1 MIETASD
8 YNDVYLK
15 ISAARDDRRED
26 DLIPISFTQNKIKKK
41 DYHKALFTPVDKNAV
56 QCSKDNSKCSKYKG
70 GYEENFKKWL
80 DENNVCKKV
89 RCVCKE
95 LSADKTFNSIGDAS
109 RETGISTSSIINNAK
124 GRNKSCRKDRYGYYF
139 TYIDD

>member
-1 MIETASD
+1 M
-8 YNDVYLK
+8 
-15 ISAARDDRRED
+15 
-26 DLIPISFTQNKIKKK
+26 
-41 DYHKALFTPVDKNAV
+41 FTPVDKNAV

-124 GRNKSCRKDRYGYYF
+124 GRNKSRRKDRYGYYF